1 MTPIEAASVIL
12 SEAGYRRIN
21 GPLKIAGLPFEFPAV
36 FVGGAKSADL
46 IAVVDTAF
54 ETEAKIE
61 QNIQGFARALDVL
74 KSRRPITLIV
84 TGPRPSAPI
93 LEAMSNVC
101 RVLMADNTSDAER
114 LRDSLAV
121 LLPLNLP
128 NPRDGQSDAGSGLDQ
143 LDRSDPFVN
152 ALIAASISGEA
163 AVKKTFSASIEE
175 PFVKADPAPAIQRST
190 RTRSPGRK
198 PLADE
203 A

>member
-1 MTPIEAASVIL
+1 MTPIEAASVVL

-36 FVGGAKSADL
+36 FIGGARSADL

-74 KSRRPITLIV
+74 KSRRPITLVV
-84 TGPRPSAPI
+84 TGPRPSAPT

-101 RVLMADNTSDAER
+101 RVLVADNTSDAER

-128 NPRDGQSDAGSGLDQ
+128 NPRDGQSDAGSGLDE
-143 LDRSDPFVN
+143 LIRGDPFVD
-152 ALIAASISGEA
+152 ALIAQSISGEA
-163 AVKKTFSASIEE
+163 AVRKTFNTSIEE
-175 PFVKADPAPAIQRST
+175 PFVRAEPAPEVSRST
-190 RTRSPGRK
+190 KLRPPRRK
-198 PLADE
+198 PIADG